1 MHWQGS
7 CTTWEG
13 DKLLGATPCTCTHGE
28 THTEAHGNEDNLLQ
42 KSYTQP
48 RVRLQR
54 LGVCVV
60 EDPVLPGSPRTRRV
74 SQWKS
79 TAAKRSIPE
88 KGPVRMATALPFS
101 SGISEVPSRLP
112 ALSGRLQRT
121 GDRDVGSLDGVSDAI
136 RHDCQHDS
144 GTRRQTVREHALAS
158 RDTRRVQD
166 SGHQLHHLSTCQCPA
181 TKLFSCWGWSCRIKQ
196 YIVTSYKWGKK
207 NLSPLFL
214 RKCKIKPIIFNP
226 RQLTNLKFSPIG
238 KKITAWLGFISFS
251 FPPSLH
257 LTFANSK
264 SKVRKNIYI

>member
-13 DKLLGATPCTCTHGE
+13 DKLLGATPCTCTHGQ

-101 SGISEVPSRLP
+101 SGISEVPSCLP

-144 GTRRQTVREHALAS
+144 GTRRQTVRN
-158 RDTRRVQD
+158 TR
-166 SGHQLHHLSTCQCPA
+166 SPPA
-181 TKLFSCWGWSCRIKQ
+181 TQGEYKTQDIN
-196 YIVTSYKWGKK
+196 YITSARASV
-207 NLSPLFL
+207 L
-214 RKCKIKPIIFNP
+214 
-226 RQLTNLKFSPIG
+226 
-238 KKITAWLGFISFS
+238 
-251 FPPSLH
+251 PPSYS
-257 LTFANSK
+257 AAEDGA
-264 SKVRKNIYI
+264 VG